1 MRISIAMATF
11 NGENFVN
18 LQLKSIIMQTL
29 KPDEIVIVDDCS
41 SDSTIDI
48 INNFKKEY
56 STIDWVIIKNKENLG
71 WKKNFQKAIL
81 ATTGDLIFFMRSR

>member
-56 STIDWVIIKNKENLG
+56 S
-71 WKKNFQKAIL
+71 
-81 ATTGDLIFFMRSR
+81 